1 MNIPIKTLF
10 IFKLII
16 ALAFIILGIVAFF
29 VKDKFE
35 IPSLNMNLFSLLV
48 IIYGIFRLYR
58 AKQSYNQQVNDK

>member
-1 MNIPIKTLF
+1 MNIPVQTLF

-58 AKQSYNQQVNDK
+58 VKQFYNQEINNN

>member
-1 MNIPIKTLF
+1 MNIPVQTLF

>member
-1 MNIPIKTLF
+1 MNIPVQTLF

-35 IPSLNMNLFSLLV
+35 IPSLNVNLFSLLV

-58 AKQSYNQQVNDK
+58 AKKTYNQQVNDK